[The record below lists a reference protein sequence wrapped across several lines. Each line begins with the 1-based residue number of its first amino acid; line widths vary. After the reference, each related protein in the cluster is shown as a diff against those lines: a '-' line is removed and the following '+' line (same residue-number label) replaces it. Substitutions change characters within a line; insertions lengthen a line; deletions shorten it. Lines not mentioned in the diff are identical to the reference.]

1 MPFDNHFVVIFK
13 SQLSFDMIKNEKWY
27 LFDDFHD
34 VIFEIIGDLD
44 KVLNDFGIHA
54 IVYKKNE

>member
-1 MPFDNHFVVIFK
+1 MK
-13 SQLSFDMIKNEKWY
+13 KWY

-54 IVYKKNE
+54 VIYKKK